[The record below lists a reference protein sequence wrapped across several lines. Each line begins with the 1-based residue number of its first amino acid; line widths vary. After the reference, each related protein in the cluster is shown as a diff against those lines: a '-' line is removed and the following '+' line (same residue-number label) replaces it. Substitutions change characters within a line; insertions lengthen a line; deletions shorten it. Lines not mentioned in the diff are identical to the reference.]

1 MIIETHPWL
10 AVIVNALL
18 MVKQHL
24 KNPIN
29 WYFDANYFLKQMY
42 FKMQFQKY
50 KYKYKYKWNWQ
61 YNLNRL
67 NIFLIDCMQ
76 QSVFR
81 LHFVLEQQ
89 LHLRSVYQ
97 DYQQLDL
104 NQADCD

>member
-29 WYFDANYFLKQMY
+29 WYFDANSSNSFLLKQMH
-42 FKMQFQKY
+42 FKMQFHKY
-50 KYKYKYKWNWQ
+50 EYKWQ

-81 LHFVLEQQ
+81 LHFVLKQQ
-89 LHLRSVYQ
+89 LHLNV
-97 DYQQLDL
+97 
-104 NQADCD
+104 

>member
-1 MIIETHPWL
+1 MQILQTL
-10 AVIVNALL
+10 
-18 MVKQHL
+18 
-24 KNPIN
+24 
-29 WYFDANYFLKQMY
+29 FLKQMH
-42 FKMQFQKY
+42 FKMQFHKY
-50 KYKYKYKWNWQ
+50 KYKWQ

-97 DYQQLDL
+97 VYQQLQL
-104 NQADCD
+104 NVYQDQADCD

>member
-1 MIIETHPWL
+1 MQILQTL
-10 AVIVNALL
+10 
-18 MVKQHL
+18 
-24 KNPIN
+24 
-29 WYFDANYFLKQMY
+29 FLKQM
-42 FKMQFQKY
+42 QFHKY
-50 KYKYKYKWNWQ
+50 KYKWQ

-89 LHLRSVYQ
+89 LHLRSVDQ
-97 DYQQLDL
+97 DYQQLYL